1 LGNSLF
7 YLDPLKIFSY
17 TPVLLAL
24 SDYGVRHKRKII
36 GQNGLCPV
44 RLAPVFNLQKKIF
57 IGRSFMGRVAII
69 GVGQSAFVRG
79 YPGSI
84 RELAFEGFKE
94 CMADAQVSV
103 KEIDASVICSA
114 PEYDKQRSPAGVFAE
129 YLGLTPQPTFYVE
142 TLCSSSSTGVKL
154 AYSLIKS
161 GLHDV
166 VVVLG
171 FQKMSEIS
179 SAESQERMGRGADIQ
194 WESPFG
200 TMMPAYYAMYARAH
214 MKKYG
219 TTPEDLALI
228 RVKAS
233 TYGQINE
240 KAVYRKPVALDM
252 FSDPQSP
259 MSGPVA
265 SPLRVGDC
273 CANADG
279 SSCIILASEEKAKA
293 LSKKP
298 VWILGVGAASSPV
311 NMAGRA
317 LFTGLAVGEEAG
329 KQAYKMAGVSP
340 KDVDVAEV
348 HDCFTIAE
356 MMAYENLGF
365 AKPGEGKDLIKSKET
380 YKEGIIP
387 VNVDGGL
394 LSKGHPIGATGGSQI
409 RTIVLQLRGQAGDMQ
424 VKNPEIG
431 LVHNI
436 GGVGLYGNV
445 TILGRS

>member
-1 LGNSLF
+1 
-7 YLDPLKIFSY
+7 
-17 TPVLLAL
+17 
-24 SDYGVRHKRKII
+24 
-36 GQNGLCPV
+36 
-44 RLAPVFNLQKKIF
+44 
-57 IGRSFMGRVAII
+57 MGKVGII

-94 CMADAQVSV
+94 ALKDASISV
-103 KEIDASVICSA
+103 NDIDASIVCSA
-114 PEYDKQRSPAGVFAE
+114 PEYDKQRSPSGIFAE
-129 YLGLTPQPTFYVE
+129 YLGLIPQPTFYLE
-142 TLCSSSSTGVKL
+142 SLCSSSSMGL
-154 AYSLIKS
+154 RMAYSLVKA

-166 VVVLG
+166 VAVIG

-214 MKKYG
+214 MEKYG
-219 TTPEDLALI
+219 TTPEDLALV
-228 RVKAS
+228 RVKAA

-240 KAVYRKPVALDM
+240 KAVYRKPVTLEI
-252 FSDPQSP
+252 FTDPDSP
-259 MSGPVA
+259 MAGPVA

-279 SSCIILASEEKAKA
+279 SSCVIVATEEKAKA
-293 LSKKP
+293 MSEKP
-298 VWILGVGAASSPV
+298 VWILGLGAASNSV
-311 NMAGRA
+311 NLAGRD
-317 LFTGLAVGEEAG
+317 LFTGLKVAELAAQ
-329 KQAYKMAGVSP
+329 QAYKMAGIGP
-340 KDVDVAEV
+340 KQVDVAEV

-356 MMAYENLGF
+356 IMAYENLGF
-365 AKPGEGKDLIKSKET
+365 AAPGEGKELIKSKET
-380 YKEGIIP
+380 YKEGSIP

-409 RTIVLQLRGQAGDMQ
+409 RTIVLQLRGEAGQMQ
-424 VKNPEIG
+424 VKDPEIG

-445 TILGRS
+445 TILGR

>member
-1 LGNSLF
+1 
-7 YLDPLKIFSY
+7 
-17 TPVLLAL
+17 
-24 SDYGVRHKRKII
+24 
-36 GQNGLCPV
+36 
-44 RLAPVFNLQKKIF
+44 
-57 IGRSFMGRVAII
+57 MGKVGII

-94 CMADAQVSV
+94 AVQDAEISTQD
-103 KEIDASVICSA
+103 IDASLICSA
-114 PEYDKQRSPAGVFAE
+114 PEYDKQRSPAGDFAE
-129 YLGLTPQPTFYVE
+129 YLGLIPQPTCYLE
-142 TLCSSSSTGVKL
+142 SLCSSSSMGLRV
-154 AYSLIKS
+154 AYSLVKS
-161 GLHDV
+161 GLHEV
-166 VVVLG
+166 VAVIG

-200 TMMPAYYAMYARAH
+200 TMMPAYYAMFARAH
-214 MKKYG
+214 METYG

-228 RVKAS
+228 RVKAA
-233 TYGQINE
+233 TYGQIND
-240 KAVYRKPVALDM
+240 KAVYRKPVTFEM
-252 FSDPQSP
+252 FSDPESS
-259 MSGPVA
+259 MSNPVA

-279 SSCIILASEEKAKA
+279 SSCVIVANEEKTKA
-293 LSKKP
+293 FSKKP
-298 VWILGVGAASSPV
+298 VWILGLGAASASV
-311 NMAGRA
+311 NLAGRNV
-317 LFTGLAVGEEAG
+317 FTGLAVAQQAAN
-329 KQAYKMAGVSP
+329 QAYDMAGVSP
-340 KDVDVAEV
+340 GDIHVAEV

-365 AKPGEGKDLIKSKET
+365 AKPGEGKDLIRSKET
-380 YKEGIIP
+380 YKEGRIP

-409 RTIVLQLRGQAGDMQ
+409 RTVVLQLRGEAGDMQ
-424 VKNPEIG
+424 VKDPEIG

-445 TILGRS
+445 SIFGR

>member
-1 LGNSLF
+1 MG
-7 YLDPLKIFSY
+7 KI
-17 TPVLLAL
+17 
-24 SDYGVRHKRKII
+24 GV
-36 GQNGLCPV
+36 
-44 RLAPVFNLQKKIF
+44 
-57 IGRSFMGRVAII
+57 I

-94 CMADAQVSV
+94 AMQDAQITT
-103 KEIDASVICSA
+103 KGIGASVICSA

-142 TLCSSSSTGVKL
+142 TLCSSSSMGVRL
-154 AYSLIKS
+154 AYSLVKS

-166 VVVLG
+166 VAVIG

-200 TMMPAYYAMYARAH
+200 TMMPAYYAMYARGH
-214 MKKYG
+214 MAKYG
-219 TTPEDLALI
+219 TTPDDLALI
-228 RVKAS
+228 RVKAA

-240 KAVYRKPVALDM
+240 KAVYRKPVTFEM
-252 FSDPQSP
+252 FSDPESP

-279 SSCIILASEEKAKA
+279 ASCIIVANEEKAKA
-293 LSKKP
+293 FSKKP
-298 VWILGVGAASSPV
+298 IWIMGLGAASTTV
-311 NMAGRA
+311 NLAGRD
-317 LFTGLAVGEEAG
+317 LFSGLTVGMEAG
-329 KQAYKMAGVSP
+329 RQAYEMAGVTP
-340 KDVDVAEV
+340 KDIDVAEV

-365 AKPGEGKDLIKSKET
+365 AEPGEGKDLIKSKET
-380 YKEGIIP
+380 YKEGSIP

-409 RTIVLQLRGQAGDMQ
+409 RTIVLQLRGEAGEMQ
-424 VKNPEIG
+424 VKDPEIG

-445 TILGRS
+445 TIFRR

>member
-1 LGNSLF
+1 
-7 YLDPLKIFSY
+7 
-17 TPVLLAL
+17 
-24 SDYGVRHKRKII
+24 
-36 GQNGLCPV
+36 
-44 RLAPVFNLQKKIF
+44 
-57 IGRSFMGRVAII
+57 MGKVGII
-69 GVGQSAFVRG
+69 GVGQTAFVRG

-84 RELAFEGFKE
+84 RELAFEGFK
-94 CMADAQVSV
+94 DALEDAEITT
-103 KEIDASVICSA
+103 KDIDASVICSA

-129 YLGLTPQPTFYVE
+129 YLGLIPQPTFYLE
-142 TLCSSSSTGVKL
+142 SLCSSSSMGL
-154 AYSLIKS
+154 RIAYSLVKS
-161 GLHDV
+161 GLHDSV
-166 VVVLG
+166 AVIG

-214 MKKYG
+214 MEKYG
-219 TTPEDLALI
+219 TTPDDLALI

-240 KAVYRKPVALDM
+240 KAVYRKPVTFEM
-252 FSDPQSP
+252 FSDAESP

-279 SSCIILASEEKAKA
+279 SSCIIVASEEKAKA

-298 VWILGVGAASSPV
+298 VWILGLGAASTAV
-311 NMAGRA
+311 NMAGRD
-317 LFTGLAVGEEAG
+317 LFTGLTVAQQAGE
-329 KQAYKMAGVSP
+329 QAYKMAGISP
-340 KDVDVAEV
+340 KDIDVAEV

-365 AKPGEGKDLIKSKET
+365 AKAGEGKELIKGKET
-380 YKEGIIP
+380 YKEGTIP

-394 LSKGHPIGATGGSQI
+394 LSKGHPIGATGGSQV
-409 RTIVLQLRGQAGDMQ
+409 RTIVLQLRGEAGEMQ
-424 VKNPEIG
+424 VKDPEIG

-445 TILGRS
+445 TILGR

>member
-1 LGNSLF
+1 MGLR
-7 YLDPLKIFSY
+7 YAY
-17 TPVLLAL
+17 AL
-24 SDYGVRHKRKII
+24 V
-36 GQNGLCPV
+36 
-44 RLAPVFNLQKKIF
+44 
-57 IGRSFMGRVAII
+57 
-69 GVGQSAFVRG
+69 
-79 YPGSI
+79 
-84 RELAFEGFKE
+84 
-94 CMADAQVSV
+94 
-103 KEIDASVICSA
+103 
-114 PEYDKQRSPAGVFAE
+114 
-129 YLGLTPQPTFYVE
+129 
-142 TLCSSSSTGVKL
+142 
-154 AYSLIKS
+154 KS

-166 VVVLG
+166 VAVMG

-194 WESPFG
+194 WESTFG
-200 TMMPAYYAMYARAH
+200 TMMPAYYAMYAKRH
-214 MKKYG
+214 MAEYG

-228 RVKAS
+228 RVKAA
-233 TYGQINE
+233 TYGQLNE
-240 KAVYRKPVALDM
+240 KAVYRKPVTFDM
-252 FSDPQSP
+252 FSDPNSP

-279 SSCIILASEEKAKA
+279 SSCIIVASEERAKA

-298 VWILGVGAASSPV
+298 VWILGLGSASNAV
-311 NMAGRA
+311 NLAGRDE
-317 LFTGLAVGEEAG
+317 FSGLTVARQSAD
-329 KQAYKMAGVSP
+329 QAYKMAGITA

-365 AKPGEGKDLIKSKET
+365 AEPGQGKELIKAKET
-380 YKEGIIP
+380 YKEGSIP

-409 RTIVLQLRGQAGDMQ
+409 RTIVLQLRGEAGDIQ
-424 VKNPEIG
+424 VKDPEIG

-445 TILGRS
+445 SIFGR

>member
-1 LGNSLF
+1 
-7 YLDPLKIFSY
+7 
-17 TPVLLAL
+17 
-24 SDYGVRHKRKII
+24 
-36 GQNGLCPV
+36 
-44 RLAPVFNLQKKIF
+44 
-57 IGRSFMGRVAII
+57 MGKVGII

-79 YPGSI
+79 YPGSV
-84 RELAFEGFKE
+84 RELAFEGFK
-94 CMADAQVSV
+94 DAMLDAKISV
-103 KEIDASVICSA
+103 KDIDASIVCSA
-114 PEYDKQRSPAGVFAE
+114 PEYDKQRSPAGVLAE

-142 TLCSSSSTGVKL
+142 TLCSSSSTGLKL
-154 AYSLIKS
+154 AYSLVRS

-166 VVVLG
+166 VMVIG

-214 MKKYG
+214 MAKYG

-228 RVKAS
+228 RLKSS

-240 KAVYRKPVALDM
+240 KAVYRKAVSLEM
-252 FSDPQSP
+252 FTDPESP

-279 SSCIILASEEKAKA
+279 SSCLIVANEEKAKA

-298 VWILGVGAASSPV
+298 VWILGVGSASAPV
-311 NMAGRA
+311 NMAGRD
-317 LFTGLAVGEEAG
+317 LLTGLAVGELAG
-329 KQAYKMAGVSP
+329 KKAYEMAGITP

-365 AKPGEGKDLIKSKET
+365 AKPGEGKDLIRSKET
-380 YKEGIIP
+380 YKEGSIP

-409 RTIVLQLRGQAGDMQ
+409 RTIVLQLRGEAGPMQ
-424 VKNPEIG
+424 VKDPEIG
-431 LVHNI
+431 LIHNI

-445 TILGRS
+445 TILGR

>member
-1 LGNSLF
+1 MG
-7 YLDPLKIFSY
+7 K
-17 TPVLLAL
+17 V
-24 SDYGVRHKRKII
+24 GV
-36 GQNGLCPV
+36 
-44 RLAPVFNLQKKIF
+44 
-57 IGRSFMGRVAII
+57 I

-94 CMADAQVSV
+94 ALQDAQIAT
-103 KEIDASVICSA
+103 KDIGASIICSS
-114 PEYDKQRSPAGVFAE
+114 PEYDKQRSPAGVLAE
-129 YLGLTPQPTFYVE
+129 YLGLTPQPTFYLE
-142 TLCSSSSTGVKL
+142 TLCSSSSMGLRV
-154 AYSLIKS
+154 AYSLVKS
-161 GLHDV
+161 GLHDSVAV
-166 VVVLG
+166 VG

-194 WESPFG
+194 WESTFG
-200 TMMPAYYAMYARAH
+200 TMMPAYYAMYARGH
-214 MKKYG
+214 MAEYG
-219 TTPEDLALI
+219 TTPEDLARI

-240 KAVYRKPVALDM
+240 KAVYRKQVTLDM
-252 FSDPQSP
+252 FSDPESS

-279 SSCIILASEEKAKA
+279 SSCVIIANEEKAKA
-293 LSKKP
+293 LCKKP
-298 VWILGVGAASSPV
+298 IWILGLGSASTAV
-311 NMAGRA
+311 NLAGRD
-317 LFTGLAVGEEAG
+317 LFHGLTVAQEAG
-329 KQAYKMAGVSP
+329 AQAYKMAGVTP
-340 KDVDVAEV
+340 KDIDVAEV

-380 YKEGIIP
+380 YKEGSIP

-409 RTIVLQLRGQAGDMQ
+409 RTIVLQLRGEAGDMQ
-424 VKNPEIG
+424 VKDPEIG

-445 TILGRS
+445 SIFGR

>member
-1 LGNSLF
+1 MG
-7 YLDPLKIFSY
+7 KI
-17 TPVLLAL
+17 
-24 SDYGVRHKRKII
+24 G
-36 GQNGLCPV
+36 
-44 RLAPVFNLQKKIF
+44 
-57 IGRSFMGRVAII
+57 II

-84 RELAFEGFKE
+84 RELAFEGFKGAME
-94 CMADAQVSV
+94 DARI
-103 KEIDASVICSA
+103 KTEDIDGSIICSA

-129 YLGLTPQPTFYVE
+129 YLGLIPQPTFYLE
-142 TLCSSSSTGVKL
+142 SLCSSSSTGL
-154 AYSLIKS
+154 RIAFSLVKS

-166 VVVLG
+166 VAVIG

-200 TMMPAYYAMYARAH
+200 TMMPAYYAMFAKAH
-214 MKKYG
+214 MEKYG
-219 TTPEDLALI
+219 TTPDDLALI
-228 RVKAS
+228 RVKAA
-233 TYGQINE
+233 TYGQIND
-240 KAVYRKPVALDM
+240 KAVYRKPVTFEM
-252 FSDPQSP
+252 FSDPESP

-279 SSCIILASEEKAKA
+279 SSCVIVASEEKAKA

-298 VWILGVGAASSPV
+298 VWILGVGAASASV
-311 NMAGRA
+311 NLTGRE
-317 LFTGLAVGEEAG
+317 LFTGLSVAKQAG
-329 KQAYKMAGVSP
+329 DRAYKMAGVTP
-340 KDVDVAEV
+340 EHIDVAEV

-356 MMAYENLGF
+356 LMAYENLDF
-365 AKPGEGKDLIKSKET
+365 AKPGEGRELIKGKET
-380 YKEGIIP
+380 YKEGRIP

-409 RTIVLQLRGQAGDMQ
+409 RTIVLQLRGEAGEMQ
-424 VKNPEIG
+424 VKDPEIG

-445 TILGRS
+445 TILGR